1 MRLISGHNNVSPN
14 ILAKNWNFQK
24 LRHSFVDE
32 RALITTPLI
41 STRHWK
47 ILVAFCLWK
56 KRPENVFLTLIVNYH
71 NIVQI
76 EDKLTTFNQFQIILI
91 SVFRRI
97 KNFFYNFI
105 CFITNHD
112 FYVVGFWMHDTLFII
127 NLVRNKVVCYF
138 LLNFSC
144 VRFFEIIYA
153 VF

>member
-56 KRPENVFLTLIVNYH
+56 KRPESVFLTLIVNYH

-112 FYVVGFWMHDTLFII
+112 FYVVGFWMHDTLFTI

>member
-91 SVFRRI
+91 SVFKWI
-97 KNFFYNFI
+97 KNFIYNFI

-112 FYVVGFWMHDTLFII
+112 FYVIGLWMHYTFFII
-127 NLVRNKVVCYF
+127 KLVRNKVICHF
-138 LLNFSC
+138 LLDISC
-144 VRFFEIIYA
+144 VRFFEIIHD